1 MSKPFPTV
9 GIIGAG
15 NLSRMAVAP
24 ANELGIRVLLLGAE
38 QKDLPSI
45 RDFALQCDV
54 ISYESQSVALSII
67 KTLEAEGV
75 VVRPSTGVFENL
87 AVGINREYE
96 CEISVLVARSP
107 HGQTTSWA
115 PTQVMKRN
123 THVITITPA
132 LSITVD
138 LSERAQKLALEIASQ
153 TGVVGVM
160 TVEIFVS
167 GQELLIKQLIVGL
180 DASGNWSIDG
190 SVTNQFEQHIRA
202 IVDLPLGDPS
212 ITAPFVVTG
221 NIMAG
226 EKLDMYRP
234 YLHLMA
240 RNPGLKFH
248 QYNNEVFVGQQVGQ
262 VALAGEDAE
271 HLIHEIEHALDYFS
285 GMIDE

>member
-45 RDFALQCDV
+45 RDFAVQCDV
-54 ISYESQSVALSII
+54 ISYESKSVSLSTI

-75 VVRPSTGVFENL
+75 VVRPSSSIFENL
-87 AVGINREYE
+87 NFDDKKDFDF
-96 CEISVLVARSP
+96 EISVMVARSP

-115 PTQVMKRN
+115 PTQVIEKN
-123 THVITITPA
+123 AHVITITPA
-132 LSITVD
+132 PGISAD
-138 LSERAQKLALEIASQ
+138 LSERAQKLALEIATQ
-153 TGVVGVM
+153 VGVVGVM
-160 TVEIFVS
+160 TVEIFIIR
-167 GQELLIKQLIVGL
+167 QQLFLKQLLIGL
-180 DASGNWSIDG
+180 NASGNWSIDG
-190 SVTNQFEQHIRA
+190 SVTSQFEQHIRA

-212 ITAPFVVTG
+212 MTAPFVVTG
-221 NIMAG
+221 DIIAG

-240 RNPGLKFH
+240 RTPGLKFH
-248 QYNNEVFVGQQVGQ
+248 QYNNEVSIGQQVGHI
-262 VALAGEDAE
+262 ALAGEDIV
-271 HLIHEIEHALDYFS
+271 HLIDEIEHALDYFS
-285 GMIDE
+285 GAIDE

>member
-1 MSKPFPTV
+1 MNKPFPTV

-38 QKDLPSI
+38 QKDLASI
-45 RDFALQCDV
+45 RDFASQCDV
-54 ISYESQSVALSII
+54 ISYESKSVSQSII
-67 KTLEAEGV
+67 KSLEAEGV
-75 VVRPSTGVFENL
+75 VVRPSSGIFETRALDN
-87 AVGINREYE
+87 NREFDF
-96 CEISVLVARSP
+96 EICVMVARSP

-115 PTQVMKRN
+115 PTQVIERN
-123 THVITITPA
+123 AHVITITPA
-132 LSITVD
+132 PSISPD

-153 TGVVGVM
+153 IGVVGVM

-190 SVTNQFEQHIRA
+190 SVTSQFEQQIRA

-221 NIMAG
+221 NIIAG
-226 EKLDMYRP
+226 KKLDMYRP

-248 QYNNEVFVGQQVGQ
+248 QYHSEVSVGQQVGHITC
-262 VALAGEDAE
+262 AGEDVE
-271 HLIHEIEHALDYFS
+271 HLIHEIEHALEYFS

>member
-38 QKDLPSI
+38 QKDLASI
-45 RDFALQCDV
+45 RDFASQCDV
-54 ISYESQSVALSII
+54 ISYESKSVSLSII
-67 KTLEAEGV
+67 KSLEAEGV
-75 VVRPSTGVFENL
+75 VVRPSSGIFETR
-87 AVGINREYE
+87 AVDNNREFDF
-96 CEISVLVARSP
+96 EICVMVARSP

-115 PTQVMKRN
+115 PTQVIERN

-132 LSITVD
+132 PSISLD
-138 LSERAQKLALEIASQ
+138 LSERAQKLALEIASHI
-153 TGVVGVM
+153 GVVGVM

-190 SVTNQFEQHIRA
+190 SVTSQFEQHIRA

-221 NIMAG
+221 NIIAG
-226 EKLDMYRP
+226 KKLDMYRP

-248 QYNNEVFVGQQVGQ
+248 QYHSEASVGQQIGHI
-262 VALAGEDAE
+262 ACAGEDVE
-271 HLIHEIEHALDYFS
+271 HLIHEIEHALEYFR

>member
-1 MSKPFPTV
+1 
-9 GIIGAG
+9 
-15 NLSRMAVAP
+15 MAVAP

-96 CEISVLVARSP
+96 CEISVMVARSP

-115 PTQVMKRN
+115 PTQVIKRN

-132 LSITVD
+132 PSISAD

-180 DASGNWSIDG
+180 DASANWSIDG

-248 QYNNEVFVGQQVGQ
+248 QYNNEVFVGQQVGH
-262 VALAGEDAE
+262 VALAGKDAE